1 MFRTLFYLPYLAPP
15 VAATLAFV
23 FLLNPGTG
31 PVNRSS
37 ATWACRTPGWFT
49 DAAWSKP
56 ALTMLA
62 LWGIGD
68 LMVIFMAALLDV
80 PKEQYEA
87 AELDGA
93 GAWHRFRY
101 VTLPNISPIIMFAV
115 VTGVIQTMQY
125 YTQPLVAGKVASGII
140 GGSGQQFE
148 PGYPDKSTLT
158 LPQLV
163 YNLGFQRFDYGSA
176 CVVALVLFA
185 LSMAFTALLMRRRG
199 GLIRQVTDPDDHNV
213 LDKLRGVG
221 RAPPVSPA
229 ERTARRKALLDWI
242 AVHALGVAA
251 ALFFVLPFVFVL
263 LTSLMSDHQALT
275 SDLWP
280 HTWEWGNYAKVFDTP
295 GFLTWWRNTLLYA
308 GCGTVLTVVSSDPG
322 GLRARQVPLP
332 RPEPVDDAGHLH
344 DDAAAAGH
352 HHPDVPVLGQ
362 AAGPVRAPCGR

>member
-1 MFRTLFYLPYLAPP
+1 MSTHTLRVSSGTLRAKRRRSALRTVAFLSPWLIGFGVFFAYPLVSTVYFSLMKYDGFGTPVFRGLGNWAYVFNDYPMFWPALRNTLWLVLVMVTCRVVFGLGVGLLITKIRTGAGVFRTLFYLPYLAPP

-31 PVNRSS
+31 PVNSVLDGLGLP
-37 ATWACRTPGWFT
+37 TPGWFT
-49 DAAWSKP
+49 DPAWSKP
-56 ALTMLA
+56 ALTALA
-62 LWGIGD
+62 LWGVGD

-93 GAWHRFRY
+93 SAWQRFRY
-101 VTLPNISPIIMFAV
+101 VTLPSISPIVMFAV

-199 GLIRQVTDPDDHNV
+199 GLI
-213 LDKLRGVG
+213 
-221 RAPPVSPA
+221 
-229 ERTARRKALLDWI
+229 
-242 AVHALGVAA
+242 
-251 ALFFVLPFVFVL
+251 
-263 LTSLMSDHQALT
+263 
-275 SDLWP
+275 
-280 HTWEWGNYAKVFDTP
+280 
-295 GFLTWWRNTLLYA
+295 
-308 GCGTVLTVVSSDPG
+308 GTGD
-322 GLRARQVPLP
+322 
-332 RPEPVDDAGHLH
+332 
-344 DDAAAAGH
+344 
-352 HHPDVPVLGQ
+352 
-362 AAGPVRAPCGR
+362 

>member
-1 MFRTLFYLPYLAPP
+1 MSPWLIGFSVFFAYPLLSTVYFSFMRYDGFGVPTFNGLDNWTYVFSHYPMFWPSLRNTLWLVLIMVGCRVVFGLGIGLLITRIKTGTGLFRTLFYLPFLAPP

-31 PVNRSS
+31 PVNSVLGELGLP
-37 ATWACRTPGWFT
+37 TPGWFN
-49 DAAWSKP
+49 DPSWSKP

-62 LWGIGD
+62 VWGIGD

-93 GAWHRFRY
+93 SALQRFRF
-101 VTLPNISPIIMFAV
+101 VTLPNISPIVMFAV

-185 LSMAFTALLMRRRG
+185 LAMAFTALLMRRRG
-199 GLIRQVTDPDDHNV
+199 GIL
-213 LDKLRGVG
+213 
-221 RAPPVSPA
+221 
-229 ERTARRKALLDWI
+229 
-242 AVHALGVAA
+242 
-251 ALFFVLPFVFVL
+251 
-263 LTSLMSDHQALT
+263 QAG
-275 SDLWP
+275 
-280 HTWEWGNYAKVFDTP
+280 E
-295 GFLTWWRNTLLYA
+295 
-308 GCGTVLTVVSSDPG
+308 
-322 GLRARQVPLP
+322 
-332 RPEPVDDAGHLH
+332 
-344 DDAAAAGH
+344 
-352 HHPDVPVLGQ
+352 
-362 AAGPVRAPCGR
+362 

>member
-1 MFRTLFYLPYLAPP
+1 MSTHSPRVSLVSTHTLRSKRRRSALRTVAFLSPWLIGFGVFFAYPLVSTVYFSLMKYDGFGTPVFRGLGNWSYVFDDYPLFWPALRNTLWLVLVMVACRVLFGLGVGLLITKIKTGAGVFRTLFYLPYLAPP

-31 PVNRSS
+31 PVNSVLDGLGLP
-37 ATWACRTPGWFT
+37 TPGWFT
-49 DAAWSKP
+49 DPAWSKP
-56 ALTMLA
+56 ALTALA
-62 LWGIGD
+62 LWGVGD

-93 GAWHRFRY
+93 SAWQRFRF
-101 VTLPNISPIIMFAV
+101 VTLPSISPIVMFAV

-185 LSMAFTALLMRRRG
+185 LSMVFTALLMRRRG
-199 GLIRQVTDPDDHNV
+199 GLI
-213 LDKLRGVG
+213 G
-221 RAPPVSPA
+221 
-229 ERTARRKALLDWI
+229 
-242 AVHALGVAA
+242 
-251 ALFFVLPFVFVL
+251 
-263 LTSLMSDHQALT
+263 
-275 SDLWP
+275 
-280 HTWEWGNYAKVFDTP
+280 
-295 GFLTWWRNTLLYA
+295 A
-308 GCGTVLTVVSSDPG
+308 GD
-322 GLRARQVPLP
+322 
-332 RPEPVDDAGHLH
+332 
-344 DDAAAAGH
+344 
-352 HHPDVPVLGQ
+352 
-362 AAGPVRAPCGR
+362 